1 MAKASFLAGIF
12 KGLGSFLQG
21 LISDQGLSVS
31 YLFAVGALAFA
42 GTFRIIEAVK
52 LKMQT
57 GSFYDIEQS
66 NFIKDRKI
74 KWINVLGL
82 FLRAGLNKGFQV
94 LCVYAFMYAE
104 KASLNQGII
113 TALLSTYCIFTSII
127 FLAVFN
133 ERLQTKFLV
142 GIILM
147 MSCVFLVALPS
158 GGDKLSLTLE
168 QLYYSRLAIA
178 LSIVISV
185 VISLFIL
192 VSRYWTEKYG
202 YNTVDYNVDSI
213 MLMGLAEIGFY
224 IRH

>member
-12 KGLGSFLQG
+12 KGLGSFFQG
-21 LISDQGLSVS
+21 LISDQGLSGS

-42 GTFRIIEAVK
+42 LTFRIFEAVK
-52 LKMQT
+52 LKIET

-74 KWINVLGL
+74 KWINLLGL
-82 FLRAGLNKGFQV
+82 FLRSGLNKGFQIM
-94 LCVYAFMYAE
+94 CVYAFMYAE

-113 TALLSTYCIFTSII
+113 TALLSTYCVFTSII

-147 MSCVFLVALPS
+147 MSCVFLVAMPS
-158 GGDKLSLTLE
+158 GGDEMSLTVE
-168 QLYYSRLAIA
+168 QLYYSRLAIV
-178 LSIVISV
+178 LSIMISL

-192 VSRYWTEKYG
+192 VSRYWTETFG
-202 YNTVDYNVDSI
+202 YNTIDFNVDSI
-213 MLMGLAEIGFY
+213 MVMGLVEIGFF
-224 IRH
+224 IEH